1 MYYKKF
7 SITLIF
13 SIIFLNIIA
22 QYKEKEIAIYTNP
35 DSLYGT
41 LLLTK
46 NKNYLVIFHSGS
58 GPTDRDGNNEYGG
71 NNNSIKK
78 LADSLAKYQIPSFRY
93 DKRGI
98 GKSKDALISE
108 DSLTIQDYVKDLLMW
123 IKFFSNKQYGFKNFI
138 LIGHSE
144 GALISTLAAQ
154 KSEAVK
160 KIILLAG
167 AGYRAD
173 TIIKRQM
180 SNLQDDAKKIIFSI
194 IDTLAKGKKVENIPP
209 ILSSLFRESVQ
220 NYMISW
226 LPIDPAIELSKL
238 KIPALII
245 QGENDIQVSVKDAER
260 LKEYKKDATLKI
272 IPQMNHVLVDASK
285 DKKENIKTY
294 SNPDLSLSK
303 ELIPILKEFIL
314 KK

>member
-7 SITLIF
+7 KITLIF
-13 SIIFLNIIA
+13 SIIFLNLIA

>member
-7 SITLIF
+7 KITLIF

-22 QYKEKEIAIYTNP
+22 QYKEKEIAIYANQ

-108 DSLTIQDYVKDLLMW
+108 DNLTIQDYVKDLLMW

-260 LKEYKKDATLKI
+260 LKEYKKDAILKI
-272 IPQMNHVLVDASK
+272 IPQMNHILVDASK